1 MASPKEKFG
10 KGVFALLRPG
20 KYMQAK
26 ADEKAADEQ
35 AANAERMREESFDIA
50 NRLHWE
56 PDYVSDLVKPYQK
69 AESPLARS
77 FLESLLTGANPSMV
91 QSTRLGAPRLQAGAQ
106 HRFDG
111 QFGGFDKLLERQ
123 RAIESRSPWE
133 QPWAQGTYGHAPAVH
148 KLQDLGQPAPAAQ
161 GPTLADGTPLSSV
174 DKNAS
179 TPEDAAHLSEAWGLP
194 QEYTDKLRSGF
205 NQAGS
210 TPEAAAQLA
219 EAWGLPPEYV
229 ADIRAGKARR

>member
-1 MASPKEKFG
+1 VLG
-10 KGVFALLRPG
+10 KIIAAKMDQKSADKQLRN
-20 KYMQAK
+20 
-26 ADEKAADEQ
+26 
-35 AANAERMREESFDIA
+35 ANRMRQESIDLA
-50 NRLHWE
+50 GQLNWE
-56 PDYVSDLVKPYQK
+56 PDYVSDLVKPYQP

-91 QSTRLGAPRLQAGAQ
+91 QSTRLGANRLKAGAQ
-106 HRFDG
+106 AGFDD

-123 RAIESRSPWE
+123 RAIESRTPWE

-148 KLQDLGQPAPAAQ
+148 KLPQQTPEP
-161 GPTLADGTPLSSV
+161 PRTSDGTLVSDV

-179 TPEDAAHLSEAWGLP
+179 TPQDAANLSELWGLP
-194 QEYTDKLRSGF
+194 QEYTDQLRSGF

-219 EAWGLPPEYV
+219 EAWGLP
-229 ADIRAGKARR
+229 ADYAEQIRAGKARR